1 MISTLVKCVLKKK
14 ESAIL
19 LKGELISWDVMVTE
33 YTSEHHYLSPGD
45 RLVPKVPMTSSS
57 LEVSHNT
64 EGNVGLQQIQ
74 LFDLSMSRKHVVPHS
89 ECRDKPLTPFLFPL
103 QLMLLCL
110 KCLIVERLSFW
121 VWFVAG
127 FGVLVFFNSI
137 FNF

>member
-19 LKGELISWDVMVTE
+19 LKGELISWDVMVTG
-33 YTSEHHYLSPGD
+33 YTSEHHYLSPRD

-57 LEVSHNT
+57 LEVTHNT

-74 LFDLSMSRKHVVPHS
+74 LFDLSMSRKHVVPRS

-110 KCLIVERLSFW
+110 KCLKVERLSFW

-127 FGVLVFFNSI
+127 FGVVGFFNSI